1 MTGMDQQTFGHLAYV
16 QQKER
21 LSPLPFKLKAGKI
34 IKLDKK
40 TKNVKSKQT

>member
-1 MTGMDQQTFGHLAYV
+1 MAGMDQQTFGHLAYV
-16 QQKER
+16 QKER

-34 IKLDKK
+34 IKRDKK